1 MKEKIAY
8 LRGLM
13 DGMKL
18 ADDDNTKLLRAIADC
33 LDARADEIATES
45 ARTDVIESDIE
56 ELNDDL
62 DELDEVVG
70 FLLEEEDDCE
80 DCEGCDG
87 CDGCVDFDG
96 DEDEDEDWEDDFD
109 FFTCPN
115 CGEIV
120 PLDEEA
126 LKAEADPICP
136 KCNSKLFG
144 D

>member
-33 LDARADEIATES
+33 LDAMADEIETES
-45 ARTDVIESDIE
+45 ARTDILEGEIDE
-56 ELNDDL
+56 MNDDI
-62 DELDEVVG
+62 DQLDEVVG
-70 FLLEEEDDCE
+70 FLIEEEEEDCDC
-80 DCEGCDG
+80 DCDCCG
-87 CDGCVDFDG
+87 
-96 DEDEDEDWEDDFD
+96 EDWEDDFD

-115 CGEIV
+115 CGEVV
-120 PLDEEA
+120 PLDEDA
-126 LKAEADPICP
+126 LGEESDPICP

-144 D
+144 E